1 MPVVRIETPRR
12 IISPLLL
19 PLPCPV
25 PLPPPPCYAVR
36 SVIEFGALPKIN
48 PHETAAMAAAAPP
61 PLPRRFRI
69 DRARTRMRTLTYVL

>member
-1 MPVVRIETPRR
+1 
-12 IISPLLL
+12 
-19 PLPCPV
+19 
-25 PLPPPPCYAVR
+25 
-36 SVIEFGALPKIN
+36 LPKIN